1 MPPLRSLRRLRRPAY
16 VARVLCQLETE
27 LVARTLRDHGL
38 KTTIDPLITVPPRT
52 RRRARFSVTPKA
64 LGFHASGAARVIDLA
79 ECPVVTA
86 KIEASLPRL
95 RDLIGLLGAPNDD
108 TRISVAD
115 LHGGLDVVVTDL
127 KSELTAAPPL
137 EARKLRGK

>member
-1 MPPLRSLRRLRRPAY
+1 M
-16 VARVLCQLETE
+16 
-27 LVARTLRDHGL
+27 
-38 KTTIDPLITVPPRT
+38 
-52 RRRARFSVTPKA
+52 FSVTPKA
-64 LGFHASGAARVIDLA
+64 IGFHATAEARVIDLT

-95 RDLIGLLGAPNDD
+95 RDLIALLGAPNDD

-127 KSELTAAPPL
+127 KSELTAGRRL
-137 EARKLRGK
+137 KLANFAAK